1 MQILQFNRS
10 LLHRIYIYL
19 FMIFLL
25 VFVYL
30 KKDKISIILLPFII
44 GISISYILD
53 PFVILLVKKG
63 FKRTVAVSL
72 IYFVLIASFIIG
84 LVYILPVIVFELN
97 NLINAIPEYTLKT
110 EQLIKTLKLNYKEIL
125 PIGIQEAIDDTIYT
139 LENKIIKLLQ
149 NVVNKIMW
157 LFTRLFSMILGPV
170 LGFYILKDIDKIRQN
185 IITFL
190 PAKNRQKFFYW
201 FKKID
206 MTLGH
211 YIRSQLIISCIISVL
226 TTIALYIL
234 KVDFALIIGILA
246 GVTNIIPYF
255 GPIIGGLP
263 AVFIALLKYPQKIV
277 WIVLSILLIQEVES
291 GIISPYIMGQSV
303 GLHPITVVFALL
315 TGGTFLGFW
324 GLLLAVPIAALSKT
338 LILNNFKNIS

>member
-125 PIGIQEAIDDTIYT
+125 PIGIQEAIDNTIYT